1 MSIKPTLGGVCA
13 PAGFMAGGARCGLAK
28 RPGKKDLAL
37 IRSEV
42 VCTAA
47 ASYTT
52 NKVKAAPILLTEAN
66 LRDGKAQA
74 IFCNSG
80 NANACVP
87 GGEEAANRMCFMAG
101 KLLDIDPADV
111 IVASTGVIGQ
121 PLNIPLIESAM
132 PKLGQALTEESEGS
146 KAAASAIMTTD
157 LMEKE
162 IAVSFELGGK
172 TCTLGGIAKG
182 SGMIHPNMATMLAF
196 LTTDAAISSPMLKAA
211 LDFVIPSTFN
221 MVSVDGDTST
231 NDMCAI
237 LANGLAGNDQIV
249 THGPEFDI
257 FAAALARVCIYL
269 SRLMARDGEGATK
282 LLECTVTGAV
292 NDATARV
299 LAKSVIGSNLVKC
312 AMFGKDANWGRI
324 ICALGYSGAD
334 FDPKFVRITL
344 ASKGG
349 VVTVCQH
356 GVGLDFSE
364 ELALKVLQAEEIEIQ
379 VALGQG
385 EGGAVAWG
393 CDFSYDYVKINGDYR
408 S

>member
-1 MSIKPTLGGVCA
+1 MAIKLTQGGVCA
-13 PAGFMAGGARCGLAK
+13 PSGFLAGGVRCGLAK
-28 RPGKKDLAL
+28 KPGKKDLAL
-37 IRSEV
+37 IYSKTL
-42 VCTAA
+42 CTAA

-52 NKVKAAPILLTEAN
+52 NKVKAAPVLLTQAH

-87 GGEEAANRMCFMAG
+87 GGEEAASRMCFMAG
-101 KLLDIDPADV
+101 KLLNVSPEDV
-111 IVASTGVIGQ
+111 VVASTGVIGQ

-132 PKLGQALTEESEGS
+132 PKLGQALTGEAEGS
-146 KAAASAIMTTD
+146 KSASAAIMTTD

-162 IAVSFELGGK
+162 IAVTFELDGK

-196 LTTDAAISSPMLKAA
+196 LTTDVAISSPMLKAA

-237 LANGLAGNDQIV
+237 LASGLAGNTQII
-249 THGPEFDI
+249 THGPNFDA
-257 FAAALARVCIYL
+257 FAAALARVLIYL
-269 SRLMARDGEGATK
+269 ARLMARDGEGATK
-282 LLECTVTGAV
+282 LLECTVTGAQS
-292 NDATARV
+292 DATARI
-299 LAKSVIGSNLVKC
+299 LAKAVIGSNLVKC

-324 ICALGYSGAD
+324 LCALGYSGAD
-334 FDPKFVRITL
+334 FDPGQVKISL
-344 ASKGG
+344 SSESG
-349 VVTVCQH
+349 VVTVCQN
-356 GVGLDFSE
+356 GVGLNFSE
-364 ELALKVLQAEEIEIQ
+364 ELALKILDAEEIGIQ
-379 VALGQG
+379 VEVGQG

-408 S
+408 T